1 MLKKVGVIAALAAA
15 LSVVVA
21 TTAWGSARTPLAS
34 LANAS
39 VNCKTSATIGVAY
52 PATGDAASIGKFQW
66 DWAQYA
72 AAQWNKSHTMKI
84 TLQQGDT
91 VLGPNDQAVPVAH
104 SFASNGAILAVT
116 GPAGSQ
122 EVQDSIGVYK
132 SAGLAA
138 VSGSASRVVL
148 TRTNAAFGGARET
161 PAGYFYRTVPND
173 SVQGGNAAT
182 WIKTKI
188 AGVKKIYIINDQES
202 YSVGLQSVMVA
213 DLKKLGYATSAIKT
227 DSVNQTVSDFST
239 YVTKIMN
246 FKPQVVYVPWQLA
259 NKAQILWNQLKVAGY
274 TGVIFGSDGTDAP
287 GTFQPNGHG
296 YVTGFPVD
304 LTSATLANF
313 AKAHGGDAESFG
325 TPTYTSV
332 LVNATAIQKA
342 CTAGGGKTTRT
353 AVRKAIAKVTLT
365 KSQSLLGFPVT
376 FLTANATPTTG
387 AGDMGGATKFNV
399 FKILSNGNYSK
410 VG

>member
-1 MLKKVGVIAALAAA
+1 L
-15 LSVVVA
+15 
-21 TTAWGSARTPLAS
+21 GSAKVPASRLAT
-34 LANAS
+34 AS

-72 AAQWNKSHTMKI
+72 AAQWNKSHPMKI

-91 VLGPNDQAVPVAH
+91 HLGTNDLAVNVAH
-104 SFASNGAILAVT
+104 SFASTGAILAVT

-132 SAGLAA
+132 SAGLVA
-138 VSGSASRVVL
+138 VSGSATRVVL

-161 PAGYFYRTVPND
+161 PVGYFFRTVPND
-173 SVQGGNAAT
+173 GVQGDKAAA

-188 AGVKKIYIINDQES
+188 KAKKVYIINDKES
-202 YSVGLQSVMVA
+202 YSIGLQSVMVS
-213 DLKKLGYATSAIKT
+213 DLKKLGYAKSAVKT
-227 DSVNQTVSDFST
+227 NSVSQSESDFSS
-239 YVTKIMN
+239 YVTSIMA
-246 FKPQVVYVPWQLA
+246 FKPQVVYLPWQLA
-259 NKAQILWNQLKVAGY
+259 NKAQLIYNQLHVAGY
-274 TGVIFGSDGTDAP
+274 TGVVFGSDGTDAP

-304 LTSATLANF
+304 LSNAALAKF
-313 AKAHGGDAESFG
+313 ASAHGGDTETFG

-332 LVNATAIQKA
+332 LVNATAIQAA
-342 CTAGGGKTTRT
+342 CKAGGGKTTRA
-353 AVRKAIAKVTLT
+353 AVRKAVAKVSLT
-365 KSQSLLGFPVT
+365 KGQSLLGFPVT
-376 FLTANATPTTG
+376 FLAANSKTAITAG
-387 AGDMGGATKFNV
+387 AGDLGGSATFNV
-399 FKILSNGNYSK
+399 FQIKSNGNYVK